1 MPATPS
7 LANFPILAGI
17 AVSFVATYLFAAAPS
32 SSTQTDA
39 AVTDG
44 GHAHKGDRLPLFHV
58 GGRSFTV
65 SAPSVRQRGATDTEI
80 DGLNPSGRV
89 LYRSDTAANNAVA
102 LKNVTVVGEAI
113 DVSARPEPL
122 NTADPETQDPSQKP
136 TPAQPVRCEAVT
148 RPGTD
153 PILSRLTGR
162 CFA

>member
-7 LANFPILAGI
+7 LANFILGGI
-17 AVSFVATYLFAAAPS
+17 AASFIATYLFAAATS
-32 SSTQTDA
+32 SSTQIDA

-44 GHAHKGDRLPLFHV
+44 GHTNKGGRLPLFHAV
-58 GGRSFTV
+58 GPSFTV

-89 LYRSDTAANNAVA
+89 LYRSDTAANSTVA

-113 DVSARPEPL
+113 DVATRPEPL
-122 NTADPETQDPSQKP
+122 NAADPDTQDPSQKP

-148 RPGTD
+148 GPAAD
-153 PILSRLTGR
+153 PILRRLTGR